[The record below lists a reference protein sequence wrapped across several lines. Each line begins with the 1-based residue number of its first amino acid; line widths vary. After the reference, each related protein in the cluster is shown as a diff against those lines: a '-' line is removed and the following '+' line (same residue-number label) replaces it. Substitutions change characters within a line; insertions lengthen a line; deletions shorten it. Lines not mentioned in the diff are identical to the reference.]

1 MPTLPLRKLGGVGVI
16 TDANPYDLPPNAF
29 SAANN
34 VIFDEDRITRAPVF
48 KQLFNPIRSA
58 LTYDAA
64 PGSYDSNTNPYDSA
78 DGGSSATSRFIGSYY
93 QVDLGGVPFVCD
105 RDGTVRA
112 YPNGNL
118 TFLTPSSS
126 VFTTDAVW
134 SHAQVGALSFLVRQ
148 DTVPYVRN
156 ILADA
161 TYVPLAGDWTTGG
174 VDCAGVV
181 RSFLDYAIM
190 LNIRK
195 GVGHYNPQMVKW
207 CNPLQYGTA
216 STGVLWDPGN
226 PNFIAGE
233 NVLSEMHSGIRDG
246 LTLGNSF
253 IIYGQLQNWLME
265 YRGDSAVFGFRRLP
279 FDGGIVNTNCVVEVE
294 GQHFVFGEND
304 IYRHDGMSK
313 TSLADSRVRR
323 RIYNTLD
330 RTRTSL
336 CFVVHD
342 SVANLIHFC
351 YPTLQDSA
359 AYVGAAFCNQSAIYN
374 YKTDTWSFMDLPNVI
389 GGSEADAVLVANSY
403 PNETAGYQLYNTTY
417 TSFIGPTTPRI
428 PLMLSVADQ
437 NVGIT
442 DSRVFA
448 VDLPTAGLVN
458 LPALPEV
465 LKPSYVE
472 RVGVDLDGSGLP
484 TSLRG
489 YKLIQ
494 SMVPQCSFE
503 DSTGVFKFEI
513 GSSDLPTEA
522 ANYRS
527 TQTYSPAT
535 DYKLDMMV
543 AGRYLAYKVSTD
555 SISNFQFSGMDFDV
569 KTLSRR

>member
-1 MPTLPLRKLGGVGVI
+1 MPTLPLRKLGAVGVI

-29 SAANN
+29 SACNN
-34 VIFDEDRITRAPVF
+34 VIFDENRITRSPVF
-48 KQLFNPIRSA
+48 KQLFSPIRSA

-64 PGSYDSNTNPYDSA
+64 AGTIDANTNPYDSA
-78 DGGSSATSRFIGSYY
+78 EGGSSLTSRFLGSYY
-93 QVDLGGVPFVCD
+93 QQNLGGVPFVCD

-112 YPNGNL
+112 YPNGTL

-126 VFTTDAVW
+126 TFTTDAVW

-156 ILADA
+156 ILSDT

-174 VDCAGVV
+174 VDCAGVT
-181 RSFLDYAIM
+181 RSFMDFCIM

-195 GVGHYNPQMVKW
+195 GVGNYNPTTVKW
-207 CNPLQYGTA
+207 CNPLQYGTT

-226 PNFIAGE
+226 PNFVAGE

-265 YRGDSAVFGFRRLP
+265 YRGDASVFGFRRLP

-294 GQHFVFGEND
+294 GRHYVFGEND
-304 IYRHDGMSK
+304 LYQHDGVSK
-313 TSLADSRVRR
+313 QSIADGRVRR
-323 RIYNTLD
+323 TIFNTLD
-330 RTRTSL
+330 RTRVSK

-359 AYVGAAFCNQSAIYN
+359 AYVKADFCNQSAIYN

-389 GGSEADAVLVANSY
+389 GGSEADATLAQNAYSG
-403 PNETAGYQLYNTTY
+403 ETQGYNLFNTTY

-437 NVGIT
+437 SAGVT

-448 VDLPTAGLVN
+448 VDLPSAGLIN

-465 LKPSYVE
+465 LQPAYVE
-472 RVGVDLDGSGLP
+472 RVGVDLDSAGLP

-503 DSTGVFKFEI
+503 DSTGTFTFQT
-513 GSSDLPTEA
+513 GSSDLPTQA

-527 TQTYSPAT
+527 NVTYNPST

-543 AGRYLAYKVSTD
+543 AGRYLAYKVSTA